1 MAEEDD
7 TTDKSQK
14 TEDPTP
20 RKLEEARKRGQVV
33 NSKEINNWIVL
44 FTITMVV
51 ITAGSGIM
59 SDIKNTLGTFLEQ
72 SWTIPTDPEGLGNAM
87 KTLFVHIGS
96 ILFLP
101 LIFLTFAGAI
111 SGFIQTG
118 PLFSFSPIEPDIS
131 RLSIFKGIERLFS
144 MRSIMEL
151 FKGIAKISLVSIAG
165 IIVLYPYFGNVEHFV
180 GQDLVQAL
188 FEMKS
193 LFLKMMG
200 AILSVLFFLAVLDYM
215 FQRSEF
221 MKNMRMSTQDI
232 KEEYK
237 QTEGDPQVKGR
248 LRQLREQKAR
258 QRMMQAV
265 PDADVI
271 STNPTHYA
279 VALKYNSAAMDAP
292 TMVAKG
298 VDLIARK
305 IREVATENDIP
316 IVENAALARALHASM
331 EIDQTIPREHYKAVA
346 EVISYVFKLKRKR
359 M

>member
-1 MAEEDD
+1 
-7 TTDKSQK
+7 
-14 TEDPTP
+14 
-20 RKLEEARKRGQVV
+20 
-33 NSKEINNWIVL
+33 
-44 FTITMVV
+44 
-51 ITAGSGIM
+51 
-59 SDIKNTLGTFLEQ
+59 
-72 SWTIPTDPEGLGNAM
+72 
-87 KTLFVHIGS
+87 
-96 ILFLP
+96 
-101 LIFLTFAGAI
+101 
-111 SGFIQTG
+111 
-118 PLFSFSPIEPDIS
+118 
-131 RLSIFKGIERLFS
+131 
-144 MRSIMEL
+144 
-151 FKGIAKISLVSIAG
+151 
-165 IIVLYPYFGNVEHFV
+165 
-180 GQDLVQAL
+180 
-188 FEMKS
+188 
-193 LFLKMMG
+193 MMG
-200 AILSVLFFLAVLDYM
+200 AVLSVLFFLAILDYM
-215 FQRSEF
+215 FQRFEF

-271 STNPTHYA
+271 ITNPTHYA

-305 IREVATENDIP
+305 IREVAAENDVP
-316 IVENAALARALHASM
+316 IVENAVLARALHASM